1 MTQGY
6 EPAEVRVRVMQLQVR
21 NSEAARSHGQPG
33 IWVVFSSAFKRTVG
47 LRTLTPHTFSLQN
60 YERIQGS

>member
-1 MTQGY
+1 
-6 EPAEVRVRVMQLQVR
+6 MQLQVR
-21 NSEAARSHGQPG
+21 NSEAARSHGKPG